1 MKRLLALASLCLA
14 FSLVPIS
21 TRADVVT
28 EWNTL
33 ALDAIRNESTSPPLA
48 ARNLAILHA
57 AIYDAVNALDRA
69 HEPYFMSLPAPPG
82 ASMEAAA
89 VGAAY
94 ECLSDLYPSQTAAF
108 DAALHQFLARTPA
121 TTNRADGL
129 LLGQFVALEILTWR
143 SADGSSTTVPYI
155 PGTNPGD
162 WRRTPPFFRPPELP
176 QWPYV
181 DPFALTNGAQFR
193 PTGPPALTSTQYTRD
208 FNQVKQLGA
217 LNSTNRTAEQTLIA
231 RFWSDFSYTVTPPG
245 HWNQIA
251 QNIATNRPAPPP
263 PGGLPRPL
271 GGGEGRGEGA
281 ALARNKDQNSL
292 NSLSETARLFA
303 LLNLAMADAAII
315 AWDAKYVYNFW
326 RPVTAIRAADTDDNS
341 DTEADPNWTPLL
353 NTPPFP
359 EYISG
364 HSAFSAAAATVL
376 ANFYG
381 TDQIHFTAI
390 SDALPGV
397 IRSYESLA
405 ATAEEIGLSRIYGGI
420 HFLSA
425 DEDGLEAGQQA
436 GEYVFRNFLRP
447 PPEHA
452 LLTATRSLSDYHLQ
466 IHLTGTPGSLYVLE
480 TSTNLLHWTPVHTNR
495 APFTLDDPTAN
506 AAAARF
512 YRAISR

>member
-28 EWNTL
+28 EWNAL

-193 PTGPPALTSTQYTRD
+193 PAGPPALTSTQYTRD

-217 LNSTNRTAEQTLIA
+217 LNSTNRTPEQTLIA

-251 QNIATNRPAPPP
+251 QNIATNRSLLPP
-263 PGGLPRPL
+263 PGRALLPQR
-271 GGGEGRGEGA
+271 
-281 ALARNKDQNSL
+281 L
-292 NSLSETARLFA
+292 NLPETARLFA

-425 DEDGLEAGQQA
+425 DEDGLEAGRQV
-436 GEYVFRNFLRP
+436 GEYVFQYFLRRF
-447 PPEHA
+447 PEPA
-452 LLTATRSLSDYHLQ
+452 LLSIPQPLAPGRMQLTVAGTAGRS
-466 IHLTGTPGSLYVLE
+466 YVLE
-480 TSTNLLHWTPVHTNR
+480 GSTNLLQWTPIVTNR
-495 APFTLDDPTAN
+495 APFTFDDP
-506 AAAARF
+506 AASNIPMRF
-512 YRAISR
+512 YRAVAP